1 MIDLAPQNPYG
12 LSVATPLIAAAGSLG
27 YGVEHARQLGLS
39 ARPPAH
45 GLGALITRTT
55 SLRPRRARPLPA
67 IIEAPA
73 GLIVAGAAHNPGLRP
88 LRERFATA
96 WASWDLPIIVSVYA
110 EGPAEAAELLAAL
123 EELEGVRGV
132 ELPLAAHGALAPEP
146 ARRLVAGIRAATQLP
161 LIVKLPGEAP
171 DLVGLAAAVADA
183 GADAVALIDGLPAE
197 ADPAG
202 DGNRIAGRLYGPA
215 LFPLAL
221 RAVAEV
227 AAAVEVPVIG
237 LGGVSGPA
245 DVRAMLSAGAS
256 AVGLGAALLADP
268 WAAARIAGELGSG
281 SW

>member
-12 LSVATPLIAAAGSLG
+12 LSIATPLVAAAGSLG
-27 YGVEHARQLGLS
+27 YGVEHARQLGFS

-67 IIEAPA
+67 LVETPA
-73 GLIVAGAAHNPGLRP
+73 GLIVTGAAHNPGLRP

-96 WASWDLPIIVSVYA
+96 WASWDLPIVVSIYA
-110 EGPAEAAELLAAL
+110 ENPAEIAELLAAL
-123 EELEGVRGV
+123 EELEGVRGI
-132 ELPLAAHGALAPEP
+132 ELPLAAHGITTADP
-146 ARRLVAGIRAATQLP
+146 ARRLVAAVRAATQLP

-171 DLVGLAAAVADA
+171 DLTGLAQAIVAA
-183 GADAVALIDGLPAE
+183 GADTVALIDGLPAE

-221 RAVAEV
+221 RAVAAV
-227 AAAVEVPVIG
+227 AAAVEAPVIG
-237 LGGVSGPA
+237 LGGVGGAA
-245 DVRAMLSAGAS
+245 DARALLSAGTS
-256 AVGLGAALLADP
+256 AVGLGSALLADP
-268 WAAARIAGELGSG
+268 WAAARMARELGAV
-281 SW
+281 